1 MMNSN
6 KTTASKSFEYKTKII
21 GNMSNNNNILD
32 TEVVIPLKYLS
43 NFWTSL
49 DLPLINCEIE
59 LNLKWTKTCVV
70 SEISRTFMAVDPN
83 ANPFEYEV
91 STATAGG
98 TPQINNTR
106 LFVPVV
112 MLPINNN
119 VNFLENIKQGYK
131 RKISWKRYRSE
142 IITQPKNNNLDYL
155 IHLTIRNINRL
166 FVISFKNDYDDPLIY
181 FLISITCHW

>member
-1 MMNSN
+1 
-6 KTTASKSFEYKTKII
+6 
-21 GNMSNNNNILD
+21 
-32 TEVVIPLKYLS
+32 
-43 NFWTSL
+43 
-49 DLPLINCEIE
+49 
-59 LNLKWTKTCVV
+59 
-70 SEISRTFMAVDPN
+70 
-83 ANPFEYEV
+83 
-91 STATAGG
+91 
-98 TPQINNTR
+98 
-106 LFVPVV
+106 

-166 FVISFKNDYDDPLIY
+166 FVISFKNYYDDPLIY